1 MCSQGLETENIQNRK
16 NSRMLFSLILI
27 VLFLNL
33 SYTFKGESVVRLLIK
48 LSNPLEGSQD
58 VLGLFVGDQFDW
70 SVLHIEYESQ
80 SRNKNRQDE
89 GSEHDRLPTVDQVEE
104 DRIDED
110 ARRK

>member
-33 SYTFKGESVVRLLIK
+33 SYTFKSESVVRLLIK
-48 LSNPLEGSQD
+48 LSDPLEGSQD
-58 VLGLFVGDQFDW
+58 VLWLFVGDQFDW
-70 SVLHIEYESQ
+70 SVLHIEYESK
-80 SRNKNRQDE
+80 SSNKNGQDE
-89 GSEHDRLPTVDQVEE
+89 GSEYDGFPTVDQVEE